1 MRDNKVI
8 ESYLKKHWKK
18 IQEMM
23 LFKNLKKEVEIG
35 ANGTLG
41 YVIKQGKNKNK
52 TRITP
57 REK

>member
-1 MRDNKVI
+1 MRDNKII

-52 TRITP
+52 IA
-57 REK
+57 KK

>member
-1 MRDNKVI
+1 MRDNKII

-23 LFKNLKKEVEIG
+23 LFKNLKKEVQIG

-41 YVIKQGKNKNK
+41 YVIKEGINKDK
-52 TRITP
+52 IA
-57 REK
+57 KK

>member
-23 LFKNLKKEVEIG
+23 LFKNLKKEVQIG

-41 YVIKQGKNKNK
+41 YVIKEGINKDK
-52 TRITP
+52 
-57 REK
+57 KVDKV

>member
-1 MRDNKVI
+1 MRDNKII

-41 YVIKQGKNKNK
+41 YVIKQGKNKDK
-52 TRITP
+52 IA
-57 REK
+57 KK

>member
-18 IQEMM
+18 IQEMI
-23 LFKNLKKEVEIG
+23 LFKNLKKEVQIG

-41 YVIKQGKNKNK
+41 YVIKEGINKGKKANK
-52 TRITP
+52 
-57 REK
+57 